1 MKNYRDSDYAANKYS
16 NSIVYRFSDKVVKV
30 TLETYL
36 AENPGKTEK
45 DFEELKALSDEIY
58 LEQDRTE
65 NAKTKKN
72 ISIYG
77 IEETEACSTC
87 SLDEEYL
94 EVKDRS
100 YALEAVRQLMDSGK
114 LTEVQ
119 KHRFILYYFKGL
131 SIRQIAKQEGV
142 FFTSVAESLNAAT
155 DKLKKIFEK
164 L

>member
-1 MKNYRDSDYAANKYS
+1 MKNYHDSDYAANKYS

-36 AENPGKTEK
+36 EENPGKTEK

-87 SLDEEYL
+87 PLDEEYL
-94 EVKDRS
+94 EMKDRR
-100 YALEAVRQLMDSGK
+100 YAREAVRQLMDSGK

-119 KHRFILYYFKGL
+119 KRRFVLYYFKGL
-131 SIRQIAKQEGV
+131 SIRQIAKQEDV

-155 DKLKKIFEK
+155 DKLKKFFEK